1 MQHSASRIK
10 LFPRLVLTLQ
20 TPSAV
25 MCPLAT
31 CLFLGMLMFGQAS
44 AQVSDSTT
52 RAVHVQG
59 AVNFRDLGGYTAAD
73 GKHIKWNV
81 LYRSADLSTLT
92 DKDLA
97 LMDSLHI
104 RYDVDLRGK
113 AESAKA
119 PDRMNPQTDYI
130 LCPAGSDSLQDW
142 YKHMAGLTSGDS
154 LMIAF
159 YANTTY
165 LTARYKPMFT
175 KILALPQGD
184 ALLFHCTAGK
194 DRTGIGAALILY
206 ALGVDY
212 DTIVADYTATNV
224 YRQKLNDRLI
234 PVMTQQMHV
243 NEQVARDM
251 MSAKKIYLDA
261 TFAAIRAQYGSVDA
275 YLRDQIGLD
284 SAALVSL
291 RARYLE

>member
-1 MQHSASRIK
+1 MHQS
-10 LFPRLVLTLQ
+10 LFVALALAMLV
-20 TPSAV
+20 S
-25 MCPLAT
+25 C
-31 CLFLGMLMFGQAS
+31 QAS
-44 AQVSDSTT
+44 AQVSDSAR
-52 RAVHVQG
+52 RAVPVQG
-59 AVNFRDLGGYTAAD
+59 AVNFRDLGGYTAAG
-73 GKHIKWNV
+73 GKHVKWDV
-81 LYRSADLSTLT
+81 LYRSADLSKLT
-92 DKDLA
+92 DKDLIM
-97 LMDSLHI
+97 LDSLHI
-104 RYDVDLRGK
+104 HYDVDLRGT

-119 PDRMNPQTDYI
+119 PDRVNPHTDYI

-142 YKHMAGLTSGDS
+142 YKQMAGLTSGDS

-165 LTARYKPMFT
+165 LTARYKPMFA
-175 KILALPQGD
+175 KLLSLPQGD
-184 ALLFHCTAGK
+184 ALVFHCTAGK

-251 MSAKKIYLDA
+251 MSAKKIYIDA
-261 TFAAIRAQYGSVDA
+261 TFAVIRARYGSIDA

-284 SAALVSL
+284 SAAMTNL